1 MLEQEDHAHTPEA
14 IRARLSEGP
23 NAHYLRE
30 WVYGGIDGV
39 VTTFAIVAGVTGAS
53 LSPVIVVILGLA
65 NLIGDGF
72 SMAAGAYSSAKADID
87 NYERLRKVEE
97 HHIDKNPDG
106 EREEIRQ
113 IYAKMGFSGQNL
125 ERAVDTITGDKDVWI
140 DVMMHEEYGINPE
153 LKTPMKTGLH
163 TFGSF
168 ALCGFM
174 PLLPFIFNL
183 PHAFAFALGLSSLT
197 FFGIGSFKSR
207 WSVHQWW
214 RQGLETF
221 AIGATAAGLAFLI
234 GYLLRGIG
242 A

>member
-1 MLEQEDHAHTPEA
+1 MLEQDHAHTPEA
-14 IRARLSEGP
+14 IRARLSKGP

-39 VTTFAIVAGVTGAS
+39 VTTFAIIAGVTGAS
-53 LSPVIVVILGLA
+53 LSPVIVVILGFA

-72 SMAAGAYSSAKADID
+72 SMAAGAYSSAKADVD

-97 HHIDKNPDG
+97 HHIDKNPEG

-113 IYAKMGFSGQNL
+113 IYAKMGFTGENL
-125 ERAVDTITGDKDVWI
+125 ERVVETIAENKDVWI
-140 DVMMHEEYGINPE
+140 DVMMHEEYGIRPE

-168 ALCGFM
+168 VLCGLM

-183 PHAFAFALGLSSLT
+183 PYAFACSLVLAGLT

-207 WSVHQWW
+207 WSIHKWW

-221 AIGATAAGLAFLI
+221 TIGATAAGLAFLI
-234 GYLLRGIG
+234 GYLLRGLG